1 VPLLILLQLLI
12 DEGRYVGRA
21 RRLDWLPQP
30 MQIVQKLVHGCD
42 AEGNAAGAISMLFEV
57 LSELADQR

>member
-1 VPLLILLQLLI
+1 MPFLILLQLLFN
-12 DEGRYVGRA
+12 EGRDVGRPCL
-21 RRLDWLPQP
+21 LDWLPQA
-30 MQIVQKLVHGCD
+30 MQITQKLVHGCD